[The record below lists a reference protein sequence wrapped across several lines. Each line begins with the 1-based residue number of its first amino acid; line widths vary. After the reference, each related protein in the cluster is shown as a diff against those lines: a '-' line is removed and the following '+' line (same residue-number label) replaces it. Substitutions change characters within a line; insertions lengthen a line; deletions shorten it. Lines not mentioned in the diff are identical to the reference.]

1 MADTQT
7 KVLVMT
13 FEQYLDGKFHKK
25 KSIRV
30 ANPVENLD
38 GKAVHKFM
46 KNVGDNKMFWCDGLY
61 GDVVIKPFNAKVVVT
76 NTKNVELVS
85 IDE

>member
-7 KVLVMT
+7 QVLVMT
-13 FEQYLDGKFHKK
+13 FEQYLHGKFHKK

-30 ANPVENLD
+30 ANPVDNLD
-38 GKAVHKFM
+38 GQTVHKFM
-46 KNVGDNKMFWCDGLY
+46 KNVSDNKMFWCDGRDSAEL
-61 GDVVIKPFNAKVVVT
+61 KPFNSKIVTT